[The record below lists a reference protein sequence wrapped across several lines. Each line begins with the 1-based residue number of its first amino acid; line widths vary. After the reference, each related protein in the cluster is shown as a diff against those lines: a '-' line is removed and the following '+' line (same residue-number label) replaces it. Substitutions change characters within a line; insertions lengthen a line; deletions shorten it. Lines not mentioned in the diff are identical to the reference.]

1 LWIDGSININ
11 KIRKYHDF
19 LSKNRNVLGL
29 KTNNNKE
36 QKQTK
41 QQHRV
46 KYLHQSQLFI
56 LKCQCILHIKVLAY
70 SKITYI
76 NGKNYTIFLNF

>member
-1 LWIDGSININ
+1 MDRRSININ

-29 KTNNNKE
+29 KKNNNKE

-46 KYLHQSQLFI
+46 KYLHQLQLLI
-56 LKCQCILHIKVLAY
+56 LKCQCILHIKVLTY

-76 NGKNYTIFLNF
+76 NGKNYTIFLSF